1 MNIFLLGLKIT
12 DPAQIDEQTI
22 NILAETLPSN
32 DRRVNTKVQLLQN
45 KDHYVGKLLQQLQ
58 KNESV
63 LAIGPTRSTVDG
75 VLQMQPMLVVSK
87 DNFDDLLA
95 INLFIAAGGLG
106 PKADEVELS
115 DTTVTNRSLAWQA
128 ENSETCWFKLTA
140 WAELSKQLS
149 DLAPGTP
156 TIAVGKV
163 STSEK
168 DDKSYLNYTLD
179 KILYLPK
186 SSKPAPKKAADPEK
200 GKVAAAAIGS
210 IDFSL

>member
-12 DPAQIDEQTI
+12 DLAQTDEQTI
-22 NILAETLPSN
+22 NVLAEALPSN

-115 DTTVTNRSLAWQA
+115 DTTVTNRSLAWQT

>member
-1 MNIFLLGLKIT
+1 MNVFLLGLRVT
-12 DPAQIDEQTI
+12 AEAQENDGVL
-22 NILAETLPSN
+22 NVLAESLPSN
-32 DRRVNTKVQLLQN
+32 DKRVPTKVQLLQQKN
-45 KDHYVGKLLQQLQ
+45 HYVGKLLRDLKENQAT
-58 KNESV
+58 
-63 LAIGPTRSTVDG
+63 LAVGPTRPTPDG
-75 VLQMQPMLVVSK
+75 VLQMQPMLVVTEA
-87 DNFDDLLA
+87 NFEDLLA
-95 INLFIAAGGLG
+95 INLFVASGGLG

-115 DTTVTNRSLAWQA
+115 DTTVTNRSLAWQT
-128 ENSETCWFKLTA
+128 ENSETCWMKLTA

-149 DLAPGTP
+149 ELAPGTP

-168 DDKSYLNYTLD
+168 DEKSYLNYNVD

-186 SSKPAPKKAADPEK
+186 SSKSAPKKAADPEK

>member
-1 MNIFLLGLKIT
+1 MNVFVLGLRIT
-12 DPAQIDEQTI
+12 STAEE
-22 NILAETLPSN
+22 NEGVVNVLAESLPSN
-32 DRRVNTKVQLLQN
+32 DKRVPTKVQLLQDKN
-45 KDHYVGKLLQQLQ
+45 HYVGKLIKGLEPDQT
-58 KNESV
+58 V
-63 LAIGPTRSTVDG
+63 LAIGPTRPTPDG
-75 VLQMQPMLVVSK
+75 VLQMQAMLVVTS

-95 INLFIAAGGLG
+95 VNLFVASGGLG

-115 DTTVTNRSLAWQA
+115 DTTVTNRSIAWQT
-128 ENSETCWFKLTA
+128 ENSETAWFKLTA

-149 DLAPGTP
+149 ELAPGTP

-168 DDKSYLNYTLD
+168 DEKMYLNYNVD

-186 SSKPAPKKAADPEK
+186 TTKVTPKKAADPEK